1 VTLKR
6 LVLDYSKPGELVV
19 RCLYGTRSLSNPGTK
34 ARGKEVSALVRSGL
48 EDALAAL
55 ETGGPNECIGTSGF
69 TTRED
74 VLLVTTVSQVKQKV
88 KGA

>member
-1 VTLKR
+1 MTLRR

-55 ETGGPNECIGTSGF
+55 EGGPNECIGTSGF

-74 VLLVTTVSQVKQKV
+74 ILLVTTVSQVKQKV